1 MVVVAEGAVTRR
13 EDSVARITDTKM
25 AAMEAV
31 AEEAVVET
39 GKEGVE
45 VDLEEVE
52 DQVMEVVVEAVAG
65 EVQLVCVLQ
74 VQEEIMEEVPPMIG
88 GATKKLNFV
97 PWVRVFAAIPQ

>member
-1 MVVVAEGAVTRR
+1 
-13 EDSVARITDTKM
+13 
-25 AAMEAV
+25 V
-31 AEEAVVET
+31 AEEVVAET
-39 GKEGVE
+39 GKEGAV
-45 VDLEEVE
+45 VDLEVVE